1 MARYTG
7 PRNRLSRR
15 EGVDLGL
22 TTVGSKSHAAL
33 LRRLNIPPG
42 QHGSR
47 GRRKASDYGLQL
59 REKQKV
65 KRMYGILERQF
76 RRYFENARKW
86 RGNTGEKLLEFLERR
101 LDNVVY
107 RLGFVPTRQGA
118 RQLVSH
124 GHVLVNGKKTT
135 IPSFPVFIGMVISL
149 KTKAMGIPAVKQ
161 MLDEKTFTPPTW
173 LERKGPVGKVVRLP
187 ERGDVKEDI
196 GEQLIVEH
204 YSR

>member
-1 MARYTG
+1 M
-7 PRNRLSRR
+7 
-15 EGVDLGL
+15 DLGFQ
-22 TTVGSKSHAAL
+22 TVGSKSHASM

-42 QHGSR
+42 QHGAK
-47 GRRKASDYGLQL
+47 GRRKISDYGLQL

-65 KRMYGILERQF
+65 KRMYGVLERQF

-107 RLGFVPTRQGA
+107 RIGFVPTRSGA

-124 GHVLVNGKKTT
+124 GHVLVNGKKVN
-135 IPSFPVFIGMVISL
+135 IPSYPVFIGQVISL
-149 KTKAMGIPAVKQ
+149 KTKAMGIPSVKQ
-161 MLDEKTFTPPTW
+161 MLDEKTFTPPEW
-173 LERKGPVGKVVRLP
+173 LERKGPVGRVARLP
-187 ERGDVKEDI
+187 GRSDVKEDI
-196 GEQLIVEH
+196 SEQLIVEH